1 MRTLNKIPI
10 RKHSNQFQDN
20 TYIILNCK
28 WGDFTI
34 RYKDGKYE
42 IINTLRNDYY
52 LVIHR
57 GILKIA
63 YGRAWLR
70 GHRTTL
76 YYVDYD
82 NAIKKL
88 SNEAEKSVGK
98 VEDMSNKLATIFYQ
112 TVNTTELERGLAE
125 LEAELIGLEE

>member
-1 MRTLNKIPI
+1 MSIPKKYLKPIKNFNKFNEGECATL
-10 RKHSNQFQDN
+10 
-20 TYIILNCK
+20 YCK

-34 RYKDGKYE
+34 WYKDGKYE
-42 IINTLRNDYY
+42 IINTFRNDYY
-52 LVIHR
+52 LAIHR

-82 NAIKKL
+82 NAIEKL
-88 SNEAEKSVGK
+88 SNEAEESV
-98 VEDMSNKLATIFYQ
+98 ENMSNKLATMFCPDS
-112 TVNTTELERGLAE
+112 NTTELE
-125 LEAELIGLEE
+125 